1 MPCLGISATIV
12 IIWCFYCTTI
22 VTFKKKSGY
31 CPTMATL
38 TVKMTQRE
46 IDDIRDKVEEGNAMN
61 VSDFVRQAIREKMA
75 KLEV

>member
-1 MPCLGISATIV
+1 
-12 IIWCFYCTTI
+12 
-22 VTFKKKSGY
+22 
-31 CPTMATL
+31 MATL

-75 KLEV
+75 KLEA